1 MAVRQYV
8 GARYVPKFATPTEW
22 TASTSYEAF
31 TIVTFNNAS
40 YTSKVQVPPTVGNPA
55 NNPKY
60 WALTGNYNAQVEQYR
75 HETQELS
82 GKYDRLKGGVDKVNS
97 DITKVNGTINTL
109 TGKVD
114 SNTRAISTET
124 TNRTNADKNI
134 NDKLNTEISNRTAG
148 DNTLDQKITNEGKA
162 REALSNNLNGLIAT
176 RDYNFKNRQ
185 FVFLG
190 DSIARGYNGTGYNST
205 APMTMVGQLLRCKRF
220 YDFTAN
226 RGGFSSETG
235 YSYMNVLTANESQI
249 ADKTA
254 ITDFVIVGG
263 INDTDKSN
271 LDSTMPALFQYIK
284 ANYPNAQILNIDI
297 AYSADKGPG
306 AKQNTA
312 DLYAMYSNQNGV
324 AFIDGSAIIPSV
336 LNTLQS
342 DGVHLNDYGSKYVA
356 NKVFNCIR
364 TGAPCVNKH
373 ISGTCT
379 NNEAKGPGLTADMY
393 INDTTASLK
402 IGFPGGW
409 QALNSKSMTTNG
421 RSSIK
426 LCTLPSNFPNFPTG
440 LRLPRQPVRFWD
452 GSIAMVIGDGLIS
465 ILNREVYLYIVA
477 STGDGKNYRD
487 ITTSSVWLETGF
499 YTFPVIMC

>member
-75 HETQELS
+75 QETQELS
-82 GKYDRLKGGVDKVNS
+82 GKYDTLKNGVDKVSSN
-97 DITKVNGTINTL
+97 ITKVSGDVTTL
-109 TGKVD
+109 SSKVD
-114 SNTRAISTET
+114 SNTSAINTEI
-124 TNRTNADKNI
+124 TNRTNADQQIAN
-134 NDKLNTEISNRTAG
+134 NLNKEIGDRKTG
-148 DNTLDQKITNEGKA
+148 DNALDQKITNEGKA
-162 REALSNNLNGLIAT
+162 REALSNELHELIAT
-176 RDYNFKNRQ
+176 RDYNFKNRV

-205 APMTMVGQLLRCKRF
+205 APMTMVGQLLRCKQF

-235 YSYMNVLTANESQI
+235 YSYMNVLTANESRI
-249 ADKTA
+249 TDKSA
-254 ITDFVIVGG
+254 VTDFVIVGG
-263 INDTDKSN
+263 INDTNKSN

-324 AFIDGSAIIPSV
+324 AFVDGSAIIPSV

-342 DGVHLNDYGSKYVA
+342 DGVHLNEYGSKYIA

-364 TGAPCVNKH
+364 TGTPGVNKH

-379 NNEAKGPGLTADMY
+379 YNEANGSGLTADMY

-402 IGFPGGW
+402 INFPGGW
-409 QALNSKSMTTNG
+409 LALNSKSMTTNG
-421 RSSIK
+421 KNSIK
-426 LCTLPSNFPNFPTG
+426 LCTLPNNFPNFPTA

-452 GSIAMVIGDGLIS
+452 GSTAMVIGDGIIS

-477 STGDGKNYRD
+477 SAGDGKSYRD